1 MTEHDPRYN
10 FSGQAPVYWTAAHA
24 INMTLRDYF
33 AASIM
38 QALITRET
46 KMIPDPLMYAGAAYD
61 LADAMLE
68 ARKDEIRNP

>member
-1 MTEHDPRYN
+1 MEWM
-10 FSGQAPVYWTAAHA
+10 S
-24 INMTLRDYF
+24 LRDYF
-33 AASIM
+33 AAKIM

-68 ARKDEIRNP
+68 VRKNDPQLPAVPSESCKPQGSNVKR